1 LTERPAAPSS
11 ALRSKVSTGYARL
24 DEALQG
30 GFLAGSAIVLS
41 APASDEV
48 PVLLRRFLEADPA
61 SLLISR
67 SLSSAE
73 PVLGN
78 RPDGVKCLV
87 CSDKPVPPAQNILP
101 GKGIE
106 NLTEPSLTIT
116 ETLNSIQPS
125 RLVVQLLSD
134 VLLRHK
140 ALQTRKWLSELLDK
154 FRAKNIT
161 TLVVLNP
168 FMHSSEEVQAIVD
181 LFNGNIELIEKQ
193 VEGQLR
199 KSLVIKWM
207 HGIEVAEKEVS
218 LSELHSSVS
227 SIPEEGV
234 HLPTSVFTEPRWVTP
249 LVNRSEELSKLKSA
263 FQDSLARKSTLIA
276 LEGEA
281 GVGKS
286 RLARELA
293 VYAES
298 QGAIVLTG
306 RATKEKLPYGPWIEL
321 AREYISQLPGEML
334 RKLLGTHTSEFGRL
348 IPDITAKI
356 GTIPPSKPLEEH
368 QDRIRLYDA
377 MTQFLISISK
387 QTSLLLLLEDMQYV
401 DQASLSL
408 LEYFVR
414 SSNKQRLMTVC
425 CYRSEDVDAN
435 SPLYE
440 TRLNLNK
447 ERLLESINVKNLNE
461 EQTTD
466 LMREIFGEKQIT
478 NEFSELIYHR
488 TRGNPF
494 FVEEVLRALVED
506 GIIFR
511 TEKGWDRK
519 TTSELIVPE
528 SVKATL
534 RNRLAKLSPDALAAL
549 ISASVVGSEFDFE
562 LLREVT
568 KLDEDSLLSRLETGL
583 SAGLIEEIP
592 RRRGLFRFT
601 DDRVRELLLGDLSQ
615 IRKARHHMKVAEAA
629 EKVWSKD
636 LDSHAELLA
645 YHFSEGGDTEH
656 GLKYSVIAGER
667 NESIH
672 AYEQAVTHYKRA
684 LDLVDIPGGDEGKK
698 AELSEKLGDCFA
710 FVGQLPDSTKCY
722 EQALA
727 IYEKLHDTKA
737 CARAYRGLADI
748 SARGKTSYA
757 DMARLLRQG
766 LKYVEEEPE
775 SYEAAWIYAELGNA
789 LGLLDQYEEANVW
802 VEKALQ
808 AGEKAKNYG
817 AVAEALALKGSALTD
832 TGKVDE
838 GLPLWERGL
847 EIALQHENYS
857 QAMFYLLNLGFY
869 TYPRD
874 LSKATKLARR
884 LVEMSETQNDLFWK
898 SRGTALLSFLEW
910 LAGSWVTALEIME
923 NSFDLQQRLG
933 LRGGWSEAFRAY
945 LFLSKGDLELA
956 EKALLD
962 LLESLREDQKISH
975 NVLCHLGLGNLRFEQ
990 GRVEDARR
998 HFETCADTF
1007 KKWEFTTLPLAH
1019 VEALTHL
1026 TRICVQEGEAQ
1037 KAQEFYQWAQR
1048 IAEQLRSDAGLAM
1061 TAQAEASLLTAQGN
1075 KKSAEEAYIKSLGLW
1090 EKAGWPY
1097 YHATALVE
1105 YAEAIA
1111 KTSPEEY
1118 RRRLGEAVEIFKK
1131 LGAKRDLEM
1140 NEAKLSAK

>member
-1 LTERPAAPSS
+1 LEEKSIAATPA
-11 ALRSKVSTGYARL
+11 RTKVSSGYSRL
-24 DEALQG
+24 DDVLQG
-30 GFLAGSAIVLS
+30 GYLAGTAIVLS

-48 PVLLRRFLEADPA
+48 P
-61 SLLISR
+61 LLIGNFLRASNESALLICRTISVAETVTQNVGENVR
-67 SLSSAE
+67 S
-73 PVLGN
+73 
-78 RPDGVKCLV
+78 LV
-87 CSDKPVPPAQNILP
+87 CSDRPVSPARTVIP

-106 NLTEPSLTIT
+106 NLTD
-116 ETLNSIQPS
+116 LNLQIGEVIASTQPK
-125 RLVVQLLSD
+125 RLVIDILSD
-134 VLLRHK
+134 ILLRHK
-140 ALQTRKWLSELLDK
+140 ALQTRKWLTELLERLRSK
-154 FRAKNIT
+154 GIT
-161 TLVVLNP
+161 TLAVLNP
-168 FMHSSEEVQAIVD
+168 YMHSAEDVQAIVD
-181 LFNGNIELIEKQ
+181 LFDGNVEILEKES
-193 VEGQLR
+193 EGGARKYLR
-199 KSLVIKWM
+199 IKWM
-207 HGIEVAEKEVS
+207 HGIEVAEKEVP
-218 LSELHSSVS
+218 LSELHPSVS
-227 SIPEEGV
+227 SIPEESV
-234 HLPTSVFTEPRWVTP
+234 HPPTSVFTEPRWVTP

-334 RKLLGTHTSEFGRL
+334 RKMLGTHTSEFGRL

-377 MTQFLISISK
+377 MTEFLVSISK

-425 CYRSEDVDAN
+425 CYRSEDIDAN

-447 ERLLESINVKNLNE
+447 ERLLESISVKNLNAQ
-461 EQTTD
+461 QTTD

-519 TTSELIVPE
+519 TTSELIIPE

-534 RNRLAKLSPDALAAL
+534 RNRLAKLNPDALTAL

-629 EKVWSKD
+629 ENVWSKN

-656 GLKYSVIAGER
+656 GLKYSIMAGER
-667 NESIH
+667 NENIH
-672 AYEQAVTHYKRA
+672 AYEQAVSHYKRA
-684 LDLVDIPGGDEGKK
+684 LDLVDIPGGDEVRK
-698 AELSEKLGDCFA
+698 AELSEKLGKCFS
-710 FVGQLPDSTKCY
+710 FVGQLSDSTKCY

-727 IYEKLHDTKA
+727 IYERLHDTTA
-737 CARAYRGLADI
+737 CARAYRGLADV
-748 SARGKTSYA
+748 SAKGKTSYA

-766 LKYVEEEPE
+766 LKYVEKEPE

-789 LGLLDQYEEANVW
+789 LGLLDKYEEAEVW

-808 AGEKAKNYG
+808 AGEKAKNYA

-832 TGKVDE
+832 SGRVDE

-847 EIALQHENYS
+847 EIALQHEIYS

-869 TYPRD
+869 NYPRD
-874 LSKATKLARR
+874 LSKATKFARR

-898 SRGTALLSFLEW
+898 SRGTALLAFLEW
-910 LAGSWVTALEIME
+910 LDGSWPAALESTE
-923 NSFDLQQRLG
+923 KSFDLQHRLG

-945 LFLSKGDLELA
+945 LFLTKGDLEMA
-956 EKALLD
+956 EKALLA

-975 NVLCHLGLGNLRFEQ
+975 VVSCHLGLGNLRFEQ
-990 GRVEDARR
+990 GRVKDAKN
-998 HFETCADTF
+998 HFETCVDTF

-1019 VEALTHL
+1019 VEALTRL
-1026 TRICVQEGEAQ
+1026 TTICVQEGEVQ
-1037 KAQEFYQWAQR
+1037 RAQEFYQWAQR
-1048 IAEQLRSDAGLAM
+1048 IAEQLRSGAGLAM
-1061 TAQAEASLLTAQGN
+1061 AAQAEASLLIAQGN
-1075 KKSAEEAYIKSLGLW
+1075 TKSAEDSYLKSLGLW

-1097 YHATALVE
+1097 YHAKALIE

-1111 KTSPEEY
+1111 KTSPEESGK
-1118 RRRLGEAVEIFKK
+1118 RLGEAVEIFKK
-1131 LGAKRDLEM
+1131 LGAKRDLEKAQ
-1140 NEAKLSAK
+1140 AKLTA